1 MNFLK
6 ENKNQAFL
14 KGALILIIANLL
26 VKVIGAGFKIP
37 LTYIIHEEG
46 MGLFSSAYNIYAW
59 MFVVATAGF
68 PVAISRMVS
77 ESRAKGNHSEVKKI
91 LRSALLLMTV
101 IGAVGTA
108 ALYFGAG
115 PITTYMANPDAKA
128 GIEAV
133 APAILFVS
141 IMSVFRGY
149 FQGKQDMMPTAMS
162 EVVEACGK
170 LVAGFCLAWAL
181 LPMGMSFASA
191 GAVMGVTAGALFGML
206 TIIIIFLFKNRK
218 DNKLNPRTDF
228 GTSRSTGRIIADLTK
243 IAIPITI
250 GASVFSLTSVI
261 DGIMIMRRLQMS
273 AGFSYEQAN
282 ALWGSYS
289 GYAHPV
295 FNMPPSIITPIG
307 VSIVPAIAAA
317 MAGGDK
323 GFARRTAETAVR
335 ITTLVALPCA
345 VGISVLAGP
354 ILLFIFQNNSA
365 EQALTL
371 LALVIVFVS
380 LVMVTN
386 ATLQAVGKENIPVR
400 NMIIGGV
407 IKIIVNYILV
417 GMPSVNING
426 APIGSMLCY
435 IVILGLNIY
444 SLKKEIG
451 VSFGMAQTIVKPVLS
466 VLVMAIVAIVTYNY
480 TAALGNRI
488 AVIISIGCAGVVYF
502 GMLFILGGITRDD
515 VEMLPKSEKI
525 LPIMEKLKLVR
536 K

>member
-1 MNFLK
+1 M
-6 ENKNQAFL
+6 
-14 KGALILIIANLL
+14 KGALILMIANLL
-26 VKVIGAGFKIP
+26 VKFIGAMFKIP
-37 LTYIIHEEG
+37 LTYILDESG

-77 ESRAKGNHSEVKKI
+77 ESRAKGNHTEVKKI
-91 LRSALLLMTV
+91 LRSALLLMSV
-101 IGAVGTA
+101 IGVVGGA

-115 PITTYMANPDAKA
+115 PITAYMASPDAMP
-128 GIEAV
+128 GIQAV
-133 APAILFVS
+133 APAILFVA

-149 FQGKQDMMPTAMS
+149 FQGRQDMMPTALS
-162 EVVEACGK
+162 EVIEAFGK
-170 LVAGFCLAWAL
+170 LIAGFALAWIF
-181 LPMGMSFASA
+181 LPKGLSYAAA
-191 GAVMGVTAGALFGML
+191 GAVSGVTVGAFFGML
-206 TIIIIFLFKNRK
+206 LIVLTFMFKNKK
-218 DNKLNPRTDF
+218 DEEISTYADF
-228 GTSRSTGRIIADLTK
+228 GTSRSTGRIIVDLAK

-273 AGFSYEQAN
+273 AGFSYDQAN

-317 MAGGDK
+317 MASGNTR
-323 GFARRTAETAVR
+323 FARRTAETAVR
-335 ITTLVALPCA
+335 ITTLFALPCA
-345 VGISVLAGP
+345 VGVSVLAGP
-354 ILLFIFQNNSA
+354 ILLFLFQNKSA
-365 EQALTL
+365 EQSLTL

-386 ATLQAVGKENIPVR
+386 STLQAVGKENIPVR
-400 NMIIGGV
+400 NMIIGGT
-407 IKIIVNYILV
+407 IKVVVNYILV

-435 IVILGLNIY
+435 IVILSMNIF
-444 SLKKEIG
+444 SIKKALG
-451 VSFGMAQTIVKPVLS
+451 VKFGIVQTVVKPVLS
-466 VLVMAIVAIVTYNY
+466 AAIMAIVAIAVYSCVEFM
-480 TAALGNRI
+480 GNRI
-488 AVIISIGCAGVVYF
+488 AVIIAIGSAALVYF
-502 GMLFILGGITRDD
+502 GMLFILGAITRDD

-525 LPIMEKLKLVR
+525 LPIMEKFKLIR
-536 K
+536 R